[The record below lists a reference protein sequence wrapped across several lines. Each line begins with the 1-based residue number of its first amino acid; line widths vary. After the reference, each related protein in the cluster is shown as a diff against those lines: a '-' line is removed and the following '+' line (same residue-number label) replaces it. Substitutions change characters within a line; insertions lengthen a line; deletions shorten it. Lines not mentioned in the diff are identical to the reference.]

1 MVKRKKKKS
10 KKTITPINEWNIQ
23 DKKKTFNKQLCS
35 YLQKCEKQIPW
46 KKRIKQTNRQTDK
59 KRIKQTN
66 GDYFQACED
75 HHPSKKKLSERAET
89 RKVRQ
94 ESKTRK

>member
-1 MVKRKKKKS
+1 MSEIFKTRKKLSTNSFVLICKS
-10 KKTITPINEWNIQ
+10 AR
-23 DKKKTFNKQLCS
+23 NKFRG
-35 YLQKCEKQIPW
+35 